1 MLKLSSV
8 YGKSSNLE
16 VRGVLDERC
25 PKTSGCVHVDDL
37 DVDYSEPETCSGT
50 RAIRLLTHSTPTR
63 VECTSTRMIS
73 TLAQKTQVRE

>member
-25 PKTSGCVHVDDL
+25 PHTTGSVHVDDL
-37 DVDYSEPETCSGT
+37 DVDCSELGNMS
-50 RAIRLLTHSTPTR
+50 RYASD
-63 VECTSTRMIS
+63 
-73 TLAQKTQVRE
+73 